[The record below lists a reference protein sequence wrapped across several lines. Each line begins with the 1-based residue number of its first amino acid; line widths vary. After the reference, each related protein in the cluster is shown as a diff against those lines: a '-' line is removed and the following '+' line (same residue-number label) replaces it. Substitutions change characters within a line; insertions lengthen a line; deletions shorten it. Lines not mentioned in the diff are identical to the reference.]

1 MKNIRNKNP
10 KEYWSI
16 INKKVCKKHQS
27 ILMIYIYFGDLNKPP
42 EISDEINS
50 IVDIVIE
57 NLQPSNLNVH
67 KLNEYIV
74 SGNLKNYFV

>member
-27 ILMIYIYFGDLNKPP
+27 ILMIYIFRRLEQAS
-42 EISDEINS
+42 EIRDEINS
-50 IVDIVIE
+50 IVDIVTE

>member
-16 INKKVCKKHQS
+16 IKKCSKTS
-27 ILMIYIYFGDLNKPP
+27 IDIDDLYIYFGDLNKPP

-74 SGNLKNYFV
+74 SGNLKNYFF